1 MLNEEKLRRMVFE
14 ELSKNEVRS
23 IINDKFSSLIKDSDF
38 KKEVRSIAV
47 DVIDDFFKEMY
58 TRKGFWKSG
67 LKR

>member
-1 MLNEEKLRRMVFE
+1 MLNEEKIKKLVVE
-14 ELSKNEVRS
+14 ELSKNDVRG
-23 IINDKFSSLIKDSDF
+23 IINDKFASLMKDSDF
-38 KKEVRSIAV
+38 KKEVRAIAV

>member
-1 MLNEEKLRRMVFE
+1 MLKEEKIKKLVVE
-14 ELSKNEVRS
+14 ELSKNDVRG
-23 IINDKFSSLIKDSDF
+23 IINDKFASLMKDSDF
-38 KKEVRSIAV
+38 KKEVRAIAV

>member
-1 MLNEEKLRRMVFE
+1 MLNEEKIKKLVVE
-14 ELSKNEVRS
+14 ELSKNDVRG
-23 IINDKFSSLIKDSDF
+23 IINDKFVSLMKDSDF
-38 KKEVRSIAV
+38 KKEVRAIAV